1 MSGPATR
8 RSIGTRRGAFR
19 LGTAIVAV
27 LLLAFV
33 LLTVRFF
40 IRPEMDT
47 LHPSDAIVI
56 LGPGLHGERLAGGL
70 RLMRQGL
77 GRVLVISKARDR
89 KWTAA
94 DRLCAEQTRF
104 RVVCFL
110 AKPYTTRS
118 EAETI
123 AHLADSRGWR
133 SLIIVTSTYH
143 VTRARLL
150 NGRCHKGRVEV
161 VGESP
166 DANVAEW
173 TTKIAHEWGGLVDA
187 RFFATKC

>member
-1 MSGPATR
+1 
-8 RSIGTRRGAFR
+8 
-19 LGTAIVAV
+19 V

-40 IRPEMDT
+40 IRPDT
-47 LHPSDAIVI
+47 DTPRPSDAIVI
-56 LGPGLHGERLAGGL
+56 LGPGLHGERLAGGV
-70 RLMRQGL
+70 RLMRQGF

-89 KWTAA
+89 NWTAA
-94 DRLCAEQTRF
+94 DRLCADQTRF
-104 RVVCFL
+104 RVVCFF
-110 AKPYTTRS
+110 AQPYTTRG

-123 AHLADSRGWR
+123 ARLADRHGWR

-150 NGRCHKGRVEV
+150 NSRCHGGPLEV

-166 DANVAEW
+166 SASVGEW
-173 TTKIAHEWGGLVDA
+173 VTRIAHEWGGLVDA
-187 RFFATKC
+187 RIFATKC

>member
-1 MSGPATR
+1 M
-8 RSIGTRRGAFR
+8 
-19 LGTAIVAV
+19 V
-27 LLLAFV
+27 
-33 LLTVRFF
+33 LTVRLF
-40 IRPEMDT
+40 IRPETDT
-47 LHPSDAIVI
+47 PHRSDAIVI

-77 GRVLVISKARDR
+77 GRVLVISRARDR
-89 KWTAA
+89 EWTAA

-110 AKPYTTRS
+110 AKPFTTRG

-123 AHLADSRGWR
+123 AHLAASRGWR

-150 NGRCHKGRVEV
+150 NSRCHEGRVEV

-166 DANVAEW
+166 DANVVEW
-173 TTKIAHEWGGLVDA
+173 TTRIAHEWGGLVDA
-187 RFFATKC
+187 RIFATKC